1 MIEQSATRALD
12 APHAQLGID
21 HRRVVGAHPAGAGRM
36 KNRRA
41 VLARKRQQVGL
52 ESTAGP
58 GVTSADI

>member
-1 MIEQSATRALD
+1 
-12 APHAQLGID
+12 LGID

-52 ESTAGP
+52 GINRRPWSDFGGYIVGQRLGARQLARE
-58 GVTSADI
+58 